1 MRCAAALLPLF
12 VLLSY
17 FPASGEPAPVAPI
30 AGDEQDLIFLHD
42 SRPYRIR
49 LHLQH
54 EGQPAQSVWETYID
68 ALFAFLDADGDG
80 FLSPGELAQA
90 PSVTQLDQQL
100 LGGRIDPGPAPDFA
114 EVDVQPAD
122 GKVSREELRRYYRR
136 QGAGPLHI
144 EIGRRGGP
152 IYPLTDALFRHL
164 DTNKDGKL
172 SMAELDAAF
181 AVLSK
186 LDVDDDEMIT
196 VEELTPN
203 PNTVGY
209 AFKGVP
215 RGRLDLSPAPFIL
228 IHPGESLDAP
238 ARLLI
243 ARYDRD
249 QDGRLNRAEIGVDA
263 ATFQQMDTDRDGQ
276 LDAKELAAWLGGPP
290 NVEVAIQLG
299 DLPPHQAV
307 TDLTHAIGGTWS
319 RNLTPNGLVVTL
331 PDTRME
337 FQRNA
342 REPATFAKRKE
353 SYLDRFKAA
362 DFNGD
367 GFLDSKEVY
376 RPPFEF
382 VALLRLADRDGDGKL
397 SMKELESYAE
407 LQARAISCFTVLT
420 IADRGQSLFELLD
433 ADHDGRLGQREL
445 KTARERL
452 AMWDRNRDGFLTR
465 AELPRQLILTVSHG
479 GPEFT
484 DRSIGG
490 MPGYGPAARALMSP
504 RGPLWFRHMDR
515 NGDGDVSRR
524 EFLGTAEDFKRLDLD
539 GDGLISVEE
548 AEKAE
553 KMRKR

>member
-1 MRCAAALLPLF
+1 MRFAATVLPLVALLTYI
-12 VLLSY
+12 S
-17 FPASGEPAPVAPI
+17 ASGEPAPVVPI

-54 EGQPAQSVWETYID
+54 DGRPAQSVWETYVD
-68 ALFAFLDADGDG
+68 ALFAFLDSDGDG
-80 FLSPGELAQA
+80 FLSPRELSQA
-90 PSVTQLDQQL
+90 PSATQLGQQL
-100 LGGRIDPGPAPDFA
+100 LGGRIDPGPAPEFA
-114 EVDVQPAD
+114 EMDVQPPD
-122 GKVSREELRRYYRR
+122 GKVSREELRRYYHR
-136 QGAGPLHI
+136 QGAGPLYI
-144 EIGRRGGP
+144 EVGRRGGP
-152 IYPLTDALFRHL
+152 FYPLTDALFRHL
-164 DTNKDGKL
+164 DINKDGKL

-203 PNTVGY
+203 PHTVGY
-209 AFKGVP
+209 AFKGVT
-215 RGRLDLSPAPFIL
+215 RGRLNLSPLPFIL
-228 IHPGESLDAP
+228 IQSSESLDIP

-249 QDGRLNRAEIGVDA
+249 QDGRLNRAEIGLDA
-263 ATFQQMDTDRDGQ
+263 TTFQQIDTDRDGQ
-276 LDAKELAAWLGGPP
+276 LDAKELAAWLGGTPDL
-290 NVEVAIQLG
+290 EAAIQLG
-299 DLPPHQAV
+299 DQPPHEAV
-307 TDLTHAIGGTWS
+307 RDLTHEDRPPLKRT
-319 RNLTPNGLVVTL
+319 LTPNGLVATL

-337 FQRNA
+337 IQRNA

-353 SYLDRFKAA
+353 SYLERFKAA
-362 DFNGD
+362 DANGD
-367 GFLDSKEVY
+367 GSLDSKEVY

-397 SMKELESYAE
+397 SMKELEAYAE
-407 LQARAISCFTVLT
+407 LQARAVSCFTVLT
-420 IADRGQSLFELLD
+420 IADRGQSLFELFD

-445 KTARERL
+445 KTARARL
-452 AMWDRNRDGFLTR
+452 AMWDRNGDGFLTR
-465 AELPRQLILTVSHG
+465 AELPRQFIFTVSHG

-484 DRSIGG
+484 DRSTGG
-490 MPGYGPAARALMSP
+490 MPGYGPAARTLVSP

-524 EFLGTAEDFKRLDLD
+524 EFLGTAEDFNRLDLD

-553 KMRKR
+553 KLRKR